1 MIPIFLLLE
10 VFRSNLLHI
19 PDRCFSKLLH
29 AWLQEK
35 KNLTKKMKSILNEKK
50 KKRKFSFLVVLFH
63 VHCLIDKLLDNNDI
77 VIETHLL
84 WAINLRPTSTAI
96 VFWGWQWSIIIDCS
110 LSVSSTTFFF
120 LFLSLVHF
128 CVFHFVSLS
137 FLKCF
142 FLSLSLQIFSFSL
155 LLTVFFLCVLW
166 LSLSFSTLF
175 SYSFSHSL
183 THTHF
188 SLSYSSQLFL
198 IRHSGFCS

>member
-1 MIPIFLLLE
+1 
-10 VFRSNLLHI
+10 
-19 PDRCFSKLLH
+19 
-29 AWLQEK
+29 
-35 KNLTKKMKSILNEKK
+35 MKSILNEKK

-155 LLTVFFLCVLW
+155 LLTVFFCVCYDC
-166 LSLSFSTLF
+166 LSLFLPFSLIP
-175 SYSFSHSL
+175 SL
-183 THTHF
+183 THSHTHTF
-188 SLSYSSQLFL
+188 LSHIHHNYFWLDILDFAVSALTSIYIYMYLNF
-198 IRHSGFCS
+198 